1 MEWNY
6 LVGVTTAHVAPK
18 LCTSRWEPGTGR
30 YDPPWSDMW
39 LDEMAEIDQNRA
51 NIIRAQNLRSTAA

>member
-18 LCTSRWEPGTGR
+18 LLHFTLGTHGTG
-30 YDPPWSDMW
+30 
-39 LDEMAEIDQNRA
+39 AT
-51 NIIRAQNLRSTAA
+51 IRRGRICG